1 MKLQTIFTAAILLFC
16 VTIATAGSDYRN
28 LTFYDIDG
36 HPLTMPMMEEEPAEP
51 TPFDTVA
58 AIDSEP
64 TGSTYHILD
73 IDRFSK
79 PEEEEPLPFDL
90 DSVLKAQQIN
100 PAK

>member
-16 VTIATAGSDYRN
+16 VTITTASSDYRT
-28 LTFYDIDG
+28 LTFYDNDG
-36 HPLTMPMMEEEPAEP
+36 RPLTMPMMEEEPAEP

-58 AIDSEP
+58 AIDSEL
-64 TGSTYHILD
+64 TESTYIIFD
-73 IDRFSK
+73 ITRFSK

-90 DSVLKAQQIN
+90 DSVLKAQQIT